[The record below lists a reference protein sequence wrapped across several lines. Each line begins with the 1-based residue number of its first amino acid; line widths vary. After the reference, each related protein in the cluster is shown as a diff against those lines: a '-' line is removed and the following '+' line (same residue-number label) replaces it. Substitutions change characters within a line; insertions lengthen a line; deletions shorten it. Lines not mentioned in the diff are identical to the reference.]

1 MGIRTHSEYTE
12 ALLSQSE
19 EIESTG
25 GSFLFELNSAD
36 VQFFSIMYKILM
48 RVFVVI
54 FATKVHVFCNFC
66 DTVARNCD
74 FLHSKFSVAAAATHE
89 QFWELKLELF
99 ALLQAQH

>member
-66 DTVARNCD
+66 DSIARDCD
-74 FLHSKFSVAAAATHE
+74 FCTLASQYVICVSTQSVIRVD
-89 QFWELKLELF
+89 
-99 ALLQAQH
+99 LQISIS